1 MTSQLRSVKP
11 VHRRIDWL
19 GDADIVDLLTQ
30 PELCRSLFGHPAL
43 LLELQQLMQSNPA
56 HALWYRPA
64 CVYLDDLKVAA
75 GGFKGPPVSNTA
87 ELGYRTH
94 PQFRR
99 EGHATSLVL
108 WLCTIAEAPRLTR
121 VVAVTAT
128 GNVASQQVLAQTG
141 FVHTGDLLSDSQQWL
156 QRWQHSF

>member
-1 MTSQLRSVKP
+1 MTSGIRSVTP
-11 VHRRIDWL
+11 AHRRIDWL
-19 GDADIVDLLTQ
+19 GDAEIIDLLAQ

-43 LLELQQLMQSNPA
+43 LLELQHLMHANPPQ
-56 HALWYRPA
+56 ALWYRPA
-64 CVYLDDLKVAA
+64 CVYLGERKVAA

-99 EGHATSLVL
+99 QGHATALVL
-108 WLCTIAEAPRLTR
+108 WLCTMAEAQRLAR
-121 VVAVTAT
+121 VVAVTAA

-156 QRWQHSF
+156 QRWQHTL